1 MVQVVLTPVQ
11 NALPSYEVGGELGRG
26 AMGIVL
32 AGRHRQLDRAVAIKQ
47 LPAAFAADEEVRQRF
62 GHEARTLAA
71 LAHPHIVPVYD
82 YVEREGLCLLVME
95 SLPGGTLWD
104 RFIGDGLT
112 MATACTAVLATCAG
126 LQFAH
131 ERGVLHRDVKPENL
145 MFAAD
150 RTLKITDFGIAQ
162 VFGGDETVTT
172 IDGAVIGT
180 PAYMAPEQA
189 EGAACGPAA
198 DVYATGTV
206 LFELL
211 SGTLPFSIE
220 GTSVEVLE
228 RRVNEEPADL
238 GTVAPNVPAP
248 LVEVTMRSLAR
259 EPHDR
264 YQSAE
269 EFGVALAE
277 AATESFGP
285 GWLGRAD
292 LTLVATGPIAIAAGP
307 ATPPTGDAPGDTAG
321 TASVTGRG
329 EGHRAGV
336 RMDELTPDD
345 LVRVDDLIAPPKR
358 PLLTTALATV
368 MLAGLV
374 VLSAV
379 GLGSSDPT
387 PNTLPSDTIHVAGTD
402 IASNARVEA
411 NLADEVPVRIDDLP
425 AGAGDAVYVR
435 LGFSA
440 LGVEIPPS
448 RSALLVP
455 ADGGGFEAEIDAQ
468 RVRVLISGKVTG
480 ELRFLDDRKRELR
493 ADEFRFESDRPVF
506 LAANGLAGLLVLAFV
521 LTYGWSLSLPLRR
534 GKRRP
539 TAYVAMAILGAVA
552 GAAIVDLVWASG
564 GPQITWQTL
573 VAGAA
578 IGLVTFLAITRA
590 TVVAGRRRRLVKARE
605 RKAEQPD
612 QVETIGAD
620 GITPRPGEDLSR
632 AQARAE
638 RRAQRRAKRQA
649 ERDGTGPRTSRDTTI
664 TGTDPG
670 ARTSRDTTI
679 TGTDPG
685 ARTSRDTTI
694 TGTDP
699 GARTSRDTTITG
711 TDPGARTSRDTTIT
725 GTDTGPR
732 TSRDTT
738 ITGTDAGPRTSR
750 DTTISPAGDDAPP
763 GEDGAPSDEGAP
775 DSEAPGPSDP
785 EEG

>member
-11 NALPSYEVGGELGRG
+11 NALPSYEIGGELGRG

-32 AGRHRQLDRAVAIKQ
+32 AGRHRQLDREVAIKQ

-62 GHEARTLAA
+62 GHEARTLAS

-104 RFIGDGLT
+104 RFIGQGLT

-172 IDGAVIGT
+172 VDGAVIGT

-189 EGAACGPAA
+189 EGAACGPTA

-211 SGTLPFSIE
+211 SGSLPFSIE
-220 GTSVEVLE
+220 GKSVEVLE

-238 GTVAPNVPAP
+238 ATVAPNVPAP
-248 LVEVTMRSLAR
+248 LVEVTMRAIAR
-259 EPHDR
+259 KPHDR

-277 AATESFGP
+277 AATEAFGP
-285 GWLGRAD
+285 GWLGRAE

-307 ATPPTGDAPGDTAG
+307 ATPPTDGSSDDAAGATAVMG
-321 TASVTGRG
+321 RDAS
-329 EGHRAGV
+329 HRDRA

-345 LVRVDDLIAPPKR
+345 LVRIDDLIAPPKR
-358 PLLTTALATV
+358 PILATLASTAL
-368 MLAGLV
+368 LAGLV
-374 VLSAV
+374 VVSAL
-379 GLGSSDPT
+379 GLGSADP
-387 PNTLPSDTIHVAGTD
+387 PANTLRTGDVRVAGTD
-402 IASNARVEA
+402 IATDERVDA
-411 NLADEVPVRIDDLP
+411 NLADEIPVRIDDLP
-425 AGAGDAVYVR
+425 AGAADAVYVR

-440 LGVEIPPS
+440 LGVQIPPS
-448 RSALLVP
+448 RSALLAP
-455 ADGGGFEAEIDAQ
+455 ARGGGFEADIDAK
-468 RVRVLISGKVTG
+468 RVRVLVSGKVHG

-493 ADEFRFESDRPVF
+493 ADEFGFESDRPFF

-539 TAYVAMAILGAVA
+539 TAHIAMAVLGGIA
-552 GAAIVDLVWASG
+552 GAAVVDLGWALR

-573 VAGAA
+573 VAGTA
-578 IGLVTFLAITRA
+578 IGVVTFLAIAQA
-590 TVVAGRRRRLVKARE
+590 TVMAGRRRRLVRARE
-605 RKAEQPD
+605 RKAEPPPD
-612 QVETIGAD
+612 QAETIGA
-620 GITPRPGEDLSR
+620 GTMTPRPGENLSR

-649 ERDGTGPRTSRDTTI
+649 EREGAGPRTSRDTTI
-664 TGTDPG
+664 TGSD
-670 ARTSRDTTI
+670 A
-679 TGTDPG
+679 
-685 ARTSRDTTI
+685 
-694 TGTDP
+694 
-699 GARTSRDTTITG
+699 
-711 TDPGARTSRDTTIT
+711 
-725 GTDTGPR
+725 GPR

-738 ITGTDAGPRTSR
+738 ITGSDAGT
-750 DTTISPAGDDAPP
+750 PP
-763 GEDGAPSDEGAP
+763 GEDSPPDDASSDAEPPPA
-775 DSEAPGPSDP
+775 SDA
-785 EEG
+785 EED